1 VALRLNARTRRAL
14 TALAEIDTRRIPLC
28 ATCEGLLL
36 AAAAGLPLPLVRD
49 EGGELIDGEAYVD
62 MMLDRILAD
71 TRLG

>member
-1 VALRLNARTRRAL
+1 MRLNARTRRAL

-36 AAAAGLPLPLVRD
+36 AAGLPLPLVRD
-49 EGGELIDGEAYVD
+49 EGGELIDGEAYMD